1 MRVQIEEIK
10 KNFYK
15 SHGFID
21 YHTQTIDDHLVQI
34 EKQTEKMKESLKKY
48 YRIIT
53 DYKFKMKNVMQRK
66 EEKTME
72 FFVVIKNCL
81 LCITIP

>member
-21 YHTQTIDDHLVQI
+21 DHIQILDDYLVLI
-34 EKQTEKMKESLKKY
+34 EKQTVKMNESLNKY
-48 YRIIT
+48 DKIVT
-53 DYKFKMKNVMQRK
+53 DYKLKMK
-66 EEKTME
+66 
-72 FFVVIKNCL
+72 
-81 LCITIP
+81 